1 MHQNPLEGLL
11 INMPCERVLSLI
23 SSFLE
28 SEGLGWGLRIC
39 SSEKLLG
46 DADAGGLGN
55 PILWN

>member
-1 MHQNPLEGLL
+1 
-11 INMPCERVLSLI
+11 MPCERVLSLI
-23 SSFLE
+23 SSFLD

-39 SSEKLLG
+39 ISEKFLG